1 MQPVLKK
8 SRKVGGRSYDLWTN
22 CLDGV
27 DWLCHCDFMERGKMT
42 GLATLGYD
50 FWKEH

>member
-1 MQPVLKK
+1 MQLVSKKLKK
-8 SRKVGGRSYDLWTN
+8 AWERSYDLWFD
-22 CLDGV
+22 CFDGV
-27 DWLCHCDFMERGKMT
+27 DWLCYCCFVEGRKMT